1 MVCPDTPV
9 NGTHTIR
16 TGKSTCGKTDHSGEA
31 VRFLQRWLSALIIW
45 LFGKKSLALNYR
57 CIYNYF
63 ISRTLKREGPYRSR
77 GPHEERVMMK
87 SVIILIV
94 LLAISCPAY

>member
-1 MVCPDTPV
+1 MSCEWKKKRPRRSAALF
-9 NGTHTIR
+9 IR
-16 TGKSTCGKTDHSGEA
+16 
-31 VRFLQRWLSALIIW
+31 LIIRF
-45 LFGKKSLALNYR
+45 FGKKSLALNYR

-94 LLAISCPAY
+94 LLVISSPAY

>member
-1 MVCPDTPV
+1 MSCEWKEKRPRRSAALF
-9 NGTHTIR
+9 IR
-16 TGKSTCGKTDHSGEA
+16 
-31 VRFLQRWLSALIIW
+31 LIIRF
-45 LFGKKSLALNYR
+45 FGKKSLALNYR
-57 CIYNYF
+57 CIYNCF

>member
-1 MVCPDTPV
+1 M
-9 NGTHTIR
+9 
-16 TGKSTCGKTDHSGEA
+16 SGEWIKKKP
-31 VRFLQRWLSALIIW
+31 RRSAALFILLIIR

-87 SVIILIV
+87 SIIILIV
-94 LLAISCPAY
+94 LLVISS